1 MRTLTQVSPENV
13 WYDFNDEVD
22 FSQYEDVMVIAG
34 NRDFQSFGKD
44 DYIKV
49 IKNRKKLYHY

>member
-13 WYDFNDEVD
+13 WYNFEDEVD

-49 IKNRKKLYHY
+49 I